1 MCKGG
6 DVFSLAVLIDRGLD
20 LVFRVVPS
28 FPGCPTSRSSS
39 LLFPLCS
46 VLRALSLNI
55 VGADGGG
62 GTPVPIPNTAVKP
75 ICAHDTW
82 LEAARE
88 NRQAPTLRRP
98 SGLSGGPFSFWL
110 IAWPLPPV
118 MRNCTGTPRPIMT
131 AYTNPSAILSRRRD
145 GIHDGCAEFFC
156 FLHRQGRDAIWLG
169 GQRPPPSRKARKPW

>member
-28 FPGCPTSRSSS
+28 FPGCPTPRSSS
-39 LLFPLCS
+39 LLFFSLYS

-98 SGLSGGPFSFWL
+98 SGLSGGPFFWL
-110 IAWPLPPV
+110 PD
-118 MRNCTGTPRPIMT
+118 
-131 AYTNPSAILSRRRD
+131 YSRGAD
-145 GIHDGCAEFFC
+145 SFFC
-156 FLHRQGRDAIWLG
+156 RLFRTFQLFKESENHIMNC
-169 GQRPPPSRKARKPW
+169 

>member
-28 FPGCPTSRSSS
+28 FPGCPTPRSSS
-39 LLFPLCS
+39 LLFFSLYS
-46 VLRALSLNI
+46 VLRALSLDI

-88 NRQAPTLRRP
+88 NRQAPTRRTLDEQ
-98 SGLSGGPFSFWL
+98 SG
-110 IAWPLPPV
+110 V
-118 MRNCTGTPRPIMT
+118 
-131 AYTNPSAILSRRRD
+131 
-145 GIHDGCAEFFC
+145 
-156 FLHRQGRDAIWLG
+156 FLFG
-169 GQRPPPSRKARKPW
+169 K